1 MDNTTQ
7 KVTEQA
13 EEVMSNSMEALSKGF
28 NVLMDDMKNQ
38 LRGFIRDEYGPIER
52 KLITV
57 VDGKRIEQKGF
68 IHDQFDT
75 VTKFVQNNVPV
86 FLSGPAGSGKNHL
99 CKQVADAL
107 GLKFYFSNAIT
118 QEYKLTGFT
127 DAVGHFQET
136 QFYQAFTKGGLFMLD
151 EIDASIPEVLIIL
164 NAAIA
169 NGYFDFPAPIG
180 YVEAHKDFRV
190 IAAGNTTGHG
200 ATYEY
205 IGRNQLDGANLD
217 RFALVEI
224 EYSKTIEDGLACD
237 KNLSEFCR
245 EFRSISEKNGVNI
258 IVSYRAIERLAK
270 MTRVLSLEDALK
282 TCLIKDLEKD
292 DLRLILEGLSDS
304 KYKKAAN
311 NVYNKM
317 R

>member
-237 KNLSEFCR
+237 KHLSEFCR
-245 EFRSISEKNGVNI
+245 EFRNISEKNGVNI

-311 NVYNKM
+311 NIYNKM